1 MEMEICRRARWIIK
15 TLACCETG
23 RSGATRLL
31 VGEEDVVAGD
41 DDAALVTDDSRNT
54 STPFTLLTRT
64 FLLPPPTPLF
74 SFIFWLVN
82 KSQLMQ

>member
-31 VGEEDVVAGD
+31 VGDEDVVAGDD
-41 DDAALVTDDSRNT
+41 DDAALVTDDSWNT
-54 STPFTLLTRT
+54 LTPFTLLTRT
-64 FLLPPPTPLF
+64 FLLPPPTPTF
-74 SFIFWLVN
+74 FFHFWAG
-82 KSQLMQ
+82 